1 MTRKSRKWIHAN
13 LHIFFIGF
21 KLSTFIF
28 LGINAVEIMNQSA
41 GGLSFSVDEFPGF
54 PHAQ

>member
-28 LGINAVEIMNQSA
+28 LGINAVEIMNQSD